1 MAGAKGRHEAK
12 DPGIARHRY
21 LDILHEFTLRQ
32 SALSTLDDIVWNIAK
47 TAIAELGFE
56 DCVVYLLCE
65 DGVTLRQAAAHGP
78 KNPVAREIFNEITI
92 PVGKGIVG
100 HVALTGEVQ
109 CIADAREDPR
119 YIEDDDFRLSELAVP
134 ISHQGRIIGVLD
146 SEHHEANF
154 FTDEDVHL
162 FTTIAALASTR
173 IDTALAMQRLENT
186 VAHLQDAR
194 SALEHQALELR
205 KAQEVAEEASR
216 AKTNFLANMSHEI
229 RTPMTAI
236 VGFAELLAAQDV
248 DPKDQ
253 VAWRRQLT
261 RNARYLQDLIGN
273 ILDMSAIETGAVKVE
288 LGEVPLVV
296 TVADAV
302 EILRIRAEEKG
313 LELRFTTMGE
323 LPSIVITD
331 GIKLREVVV
340 NLVSNAVKYTR
351 QGGVQV
357 VLTTSASPEGAVINL
372 AVKDTGIGVAPDQIE
387 HLFVPFNRVHDTKR
401 LAGIE
406 GTGLGLALT
415 HEFVAALGGRVMVE
429 SELGTGS
436 VFTVQL
442 PVGLAPDSAW
452 AEPRL
457 ANPFA
462 VQLDPGSADTSGGLE
477 RNGALHGCRV
487 LVCEDSEPIA
497 ALLAALLGNTGA
509 HLTICTDGRQGVEH
523 FTAMQEAGEPH
534 DLVVMDMQMPV
545 MDGYEATGR
554 IKAQSPGTP
563 VVALT
568 AFALSEDIARCL
580 EAGCDYY
587 MTKPVNAGRFAGELR
602 NLLQKHE
609 QSQSR
614 G

>member
-1 MAGAKGRHEAK
+1 MAGARGRHDAE
-12 DPGIARHRY
+12 DLGIARHRY

-47 TAIAELGFE
+47 TAIAELGFD
-56 DCVVYLLCE
+56 DCVVYLLGE

-109 CIADAREDPR
+109 CIADARDDPR

-194 SALEHQALELR
+194 SALERQALELR
-205 KAQEVAEEASR
+205 RAQEVAEEASR

-236 VGFAELLAAQDV
+236 VGYAELLAGQEV
-248 DPKDQ
+248 DPGDQ

-261 RNARYLQDLIGN
+261 RNAQYLQDLIGN
-273 ILDMSAIETGAVKVE
+273 ILDMSAIETGAVNVE
-288 LGEVPLVV
+288 LGEIPLAV

-313 LELRFTTMGE
+313 LELRFTTTGE
-323 LPSIVITD
+323 LPSIIITD
-331 GIKLREVVV
+331 GIKLREIVV

-351 QGGVQV
+351 QGGVHV
-357 VLTTSASPEGAVINL
+357 VLTGSASPEGAVINL
-372 AVKDTGIGVAPDQIE
+372 AVNDTGIGVAPDQIE

-415 HEFVAALGGRVMVE
+415 HEFVSALGGRMMVE
-429 SELGTGS
+429 SELGAGS

-442 PVGLAPDSAW
+442 PVALAPNSSW
-452 AEPRL
+452 AELRP

-462 VQLDPGSADTSGGLE
+462 VQLDTGSVDSPGGLDN
-477 RNGALHGCRV
+477 NGSWHGRRV
-487 LVCEDSEPIA
+487 LICEDSEPIA

-509 HLTICTDGRQGVEH
+509 HLTICTDGCQGVEH
-523 FTAMQEAGEPH
+523 FTAMQEAGEPP
-534 DLVVMDMQMPV
+534 DLVVMDMQMPI

-554 IKAQSPGTP
+554 IKALSPGTP

-568 AFALSEDIARCL
+568 AFALSEDISRCL

-587 MTKPVNAGRFAGELR
+587 MTKPVNPGRFAGELR

-609 QSQSR
+609 GSQSP